1 MQVGDCF
8 PTFLLLQQDHTEPA
22 DNTTTH
28 TKDCGDAAVQRLSE
42 QPQAVHA
49 WNMYLYPDS
58 CSTTLDLLKE
68 PVTTIQDYIAL
79 PKGDLPI

>member
-28 TKDCGDAAVQRLSE
+28 TQKTAAMQLFKDFQNSPKQSMHGTCTYTLTHVQ
-42 QPQAVHA
+42 
-49 WNMYLYPDS
+49 
-58 CSTTLDLLKE
+58 
-68 PVTTIQDYIAL
+68 L
-79 PKGDLPI
+79 P